1 MPSCWGFVQQSPIQV
16 NQIPANWPFPIVDG
30 VRTPESQ
37 ALIDAKRL
45 PSNVEQQRKEDLAQM
60 EEALF

>member
-1 MPSCWGFVQQSPIQV
+1 MTT
-16 NQIPANWPFPIVDG
+16 IPANLQFPIVNG

-45 PSNVEQQRKEDLAQM
+45 PSNVDQHRKEDLAQM

>member
-1 MPSCWGFVQQSPIQV
+1 MTATLAS
-16 NQIPANWPFPIVDG
+16 WPFPIVNG
-30 VRTPESQ
+30 QRTPENQ

-45 PSNVEQQRKEDLAQM
+45 PSNVERERKEDLASM

>member
-1 MPSCWGFVQQSPIQV
+1 MTKIH
-16 NQIPANWPFPIVDG
+16 ANWPFPVVNG

-45 PSNVEQQRKEDLAQM
+45 PSNVERERKEDLAQM
-60 EEALF
+60 EDALF

>member
-1 MPSCWGFVQQSPIQV
+1 MTT
-16 NQIPANWPFPIVDG
+16 IPANWPFPIVNG
-30 VRTPESQ
+30 QRTPESQ

>member
-1 MPSCWGFVQQSPIQV
+1 MTT
-16 NQIPANWPFPIVDG
+16 IPTNWPFPVVNG

-37 ALIDAKRL
+37 ALIDANRL
-45 PSNVEQQRKEDLAQM
+45 PSNVEQQRKEDLASI

>member
-1 MPSCWGFVQQSPIQV
+1 MQQERIKMT
-16 NQIPANWPFPIVDG
+16 QIPANWPFTIVNG

-45 PSNVEQQRKEDLAQM
+45 PSNVDQHRKEDLAQM
-60 EEALF
+60 EDALF